1 MKRLGFTLIEL
12 LIVVAIIA
20 ILAAIAVPNFLEAQ
34 TRARVSRV
42 QNDLRT
48 IALAMESYRVDNNT
62 YAAHYNASPIQPHYT
77 TYATDVRLLTTPISY
92 VASFPKDVF
101 RMVAGM
107 DSVDYRLYSV
117 AYYAPW
123 PVSEDYPAGYKPD
136 FNNFPKIAWMTWSL
150 GPDKLTNTGTYFSEP
165 AVIRNETKTNP
176 PIGVDANGVTI
187 GSSLSYNGMRYDATN
202 GTVSYGDVYRWE
214 GEAKTRAN

>member
-1 MKRLGFTLIEL
+1 MRKITFPTHFHSMEVCDMKRLGFTLIEL

-62 YAAHYNASPIQPHYT
+62 YAAHYPASPIQPHDT

-92 VASFPKDVF
+92 VASFPGKGRFPHGRGQRTASIIVLF
-101 RMVAGM
+101 G
-107 DSVDYRLYSV
+107 

-123 PVSEDYPAGYKPD
+123 PVSEDYPAGD
-136 FNNFPKIAWMTWSL
+136 
-150 GPDKLTNTGTYFSEP
+150 
-165 AVIRNETKTNP
+165 
-176 PIGVDANGVTI
+176 
-187 GSSLSYNGMRYDATN
+187 
-202 GTVSYGDVYRWE
+202 
-214 GEAKTRAN
+214 